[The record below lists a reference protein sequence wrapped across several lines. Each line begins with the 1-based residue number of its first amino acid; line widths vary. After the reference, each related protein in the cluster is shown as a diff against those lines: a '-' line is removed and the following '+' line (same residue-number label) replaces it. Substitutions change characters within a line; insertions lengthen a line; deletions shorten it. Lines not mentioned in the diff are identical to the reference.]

1 MLYFNDKER
10 SDYVL
15 KNLFVTFFVIL
26 QQQLETN
33 RQALTD
39 LFMQLMEE
47 RDRREKELAKR
58 LVKEV

>member
-1 MLYFNDKER
+1 MLYLNGKGR

-15 KNLFVTFFVIL
+15 NLFITFSVIL

-33 RQALTD
+33 RQTLTD

-47 RDRREKELAKR
+47 RDRREKELTKR
-58 LVKEV
+58 LVKHV

>member
-1 MLYFNDKER
+1 MLYLNGKGR

-15 KNLFVTFFVIL
+15 NLFITFSVIL

-33 RQALTD
+33 RQTLTD

-58 LVKEV
+58 LVKHV

>member
-1 MLYFNDKER
+1 MLYLNGKER

-15 KNLFVTFFVIL
+15 NLFITFSVIL

-33 RQALTD
+33 RQTLTD

-47 RDRREKELAKR
+47 RDRREKELTKR
-58 LVKEV
+58 LVKHV

>member
-1 MLYFNDKER
+1 MLYLNGKGR

-15 KNLFVTFFVIL
+15 NLFVTFSVIL

-33 RQALTD
+33 RQTLTD

-58 LVKEV
+58 LVKHV

>member
-1 MLYFNDKER
+1 MLYLNGKGR

-15 KNLFVTFFVIL
+15 KNLFVTFSVIL

-33 RQALTD
+33 RQTLTD

-58 LVKEV
+58 LVKHV